1 MQYFPSYLPIQL
13 DPFEQV
19 MCPSHNQ
26 IPHTDFERVD
36 GWLTSNGAVHGTV
49 LEYSCQVGKIIL
61 FIARKNIT
69 TDLIIF
75 V

>member
-1 MQYFPSYLPIQL
+1 MKVIVCLKNEAIPKSAFTLL
-13 DPFEQV
+13 LADPFDQV

-49 LEYSCQVGKIIL
+49 LEYSCQVLTKWL
-61 FIARKNIT
+61 
-69 TDLIIF
+69 
-75 V
+75 

>member
-1 MQYFPSYLPIQL
+1 MIVETRLKLSFYADETKILIHYFLE
-13 DPFEQV
+13 DPFDQV

-49 LEYSCQVGKIIL
+49 LEYSCQVS
-61 FIARKNIT
+61 IT
-69 TDLIIF
+69 
-75 V
+75 

>member
-1 MQYFPSYLPIQL
+1 
-13 DPFEQV
+13 

-49 LEYSCQVGKIIL
+49 LEYSCQVSRAAMELSRICL
-61 FIARKNIT
+61 SF
-69 TDLIIF
+69 LIEYYIGIYNAYDSEM
-75 V
+75 